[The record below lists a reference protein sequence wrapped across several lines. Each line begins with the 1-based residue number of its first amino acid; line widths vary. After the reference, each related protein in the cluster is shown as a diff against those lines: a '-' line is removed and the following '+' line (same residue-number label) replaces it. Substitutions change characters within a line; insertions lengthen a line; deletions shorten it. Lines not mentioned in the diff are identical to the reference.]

1 MPRRPAVAAVVCCA
15 LACLLAPRLRAA
27 GPQFWRIE
35 GAPAFLEG
43 ELTSVSVDS
52 QGRLRLGAAS
62 LPLYDPA
69 APNAWSVARDARG
82 VLYVGTGN
90 DGRVLKVDG
99 SKGSVLYD
107 SDELEVHAVALG
119 PDGRVYAATSPDGA
133 VYAIDAAG
141 KAARFFDP
149 PDRYIWA
156 LAFDSAGN
164 LYVGTGAEAR
174 VYRVSRD
181 GKSSTLLTAADTH
194 ILSLAID
201 AQGRVFAGSAPD
213 GIVYRVD
220 AQGRVF
226 VVLDSAFREIRAL
239 DVGED
244 GALYAAAVDA
254 RSAESTPGGT
264 PAQPPAGAA
273 AGVVGEVTVSES
285 FSIVPPAGGAPVP
298 VGGIQA
304 PGAAASAA
312 GPKGALLRIGDSGD
326 VETLWSSTEDVPH
339 SVAHLGRALLV
350 GTGNKG
356 KLYRVT
362 GPGEWSLVAA
372 VAAEQVTGI
381 STGAGGATA
390 FVTSNPARVYS
401 LASAPATEGTFVS
414 SVKDAEAPSA
424 WGQASWEGSF
434 PAGTSVQLQTR
445 YGNTPRPDAT
455 WSDWSAPLTRASGE
469 AIRAERARFLQLR
482 VRLGGKDGVTPT
494 VESIAAAY
502 LQRNLPPELKSIT
515 VHPAGEVFQKPITVT
530 GDPEILG
537 FDPDPLSERASAARP
552 AAGSPPAIAFSRK
565 MYQRGMRT
573 FSWQAEDA
581 NGDALL
587 FDVFYRAIG
596 DDRWRPLRRGLTE
609 PVLAWD
615 TSTVP
620 NGRYVV
626 RVQASDAPGN
636 PPALALTGA
645 KDSTSF
651 EVDNT
656 PPTLSASIDPA
667 RRDRLRATAR
677 DDSPI
682 RKLELSID
690 AGRWE
695 EVRPKDGISDSR
707 EEQYEIVLPPPPTP
721 APRIVILRAT
731 DILGNVS
738 TVRVDVP

>member
-1 MPRRPAVAAVVCCA
+1 MLRRPAVAVVVCCA
-15 LACLLAPRLRAA
+15 LACLLAPALRAA

-43 ELTSVSVDS
+43 DLASVSVDS
-52 QGRLRLGAAS
+52 QGRLRLGATAR
-62 LPLYDPA
+62 PLYDPA
-69 APNAWSVARDARG
+69 APNAWSVARDPRG

-90 DGRVLKVDG
+90 DGRVVKVEG

-107 SDELEVHAVALG
+107 SDELEVHAVAIG
-119 PDGRVYAATSPDGA
+119 PDARVYAATSPDGA
-133 VYAIDAAG
+133 VYAIDSAG
-141 KAARFFDP
+141 KATRFFDP
-149 PDRYIWA
+149 PDKYIWA
-156 LAFDSAGN
+156 LAFDPAGN

-174 VYRVSRD
+174 VYRVGRD
-181 GKSSTLLTAADTH
+181 GKSSTVLSAADTH
-194 ILSLAID
+194 VLSLAID

-213 GIVYRVD
+213 GIVYRID
-220 AQGRVF
+220 AQGHVF
-226 VVLDSAFREIRAL
+226 VVLDSSFREIRAL

-244 GALYAAAVDA
+244 GALYAAAVDGRPA
-254 RSAESTPGGT
+254 ETAPAAAQAASA
-264 PAQPPAGAA
+264 AGA

-298 VGGIQA
+298 VSSAQA
-304 PGAAASAA
+304 PGPSASPAA
-312 GPKGALLRIGDSGD
+312 PKGALLRIAESGE

-339 SVAHLGRALLV
+339 AVAHLGKALLV

-356 KLYRVT
+356 KVYRVT
-362 GPGEWSLVAA
+362 GQGEWSLVAS

-381 STGAGGATA
+381 SAGAGGATS
-390 FVTSNPARVYS
+390 FVTSNPARLYS
-401 LASAPATEGTFVS
+401 LESTLATEGTFVS

-445 YGNTPRPDAT
+445 CGNTPRPDAT
-455 WSDWSAPLTRASGE
+455 WSDWSAPLTHASGE

-482 VRLGGKDGVTPT
+482 VRLGGKDGATPT

-502 LQRNLPPELKSIT
+502 LQRNLPPELRSIT
-515 VHPAGEVFQKPITVT
+515 VHAPGEVFQKPISVT

-537 FDPDPLSERASAARP
+537 FDPDPLSDRANAARP

-573 FSWQAEDA
+573 FSWQAEDP
-581 NGDALL
+581 NGDPLL
-587 FDVFYRAIG
+587 FDVLYRAVG
-596 DDRWRPLRRGLTE
+596 DERWRPLRHGLTE

-636 PPALALTGA
+636 PPALALTGT

-656 PPTLSASIDPA
+656 PPTLVASIDPA

-707 EEQYEIVLPPPPTP
+707 EEQYEIVLPPQP
-721 APRIVILRAT
+721 APGPRIVILRAT